1 MEEELVDFREK
12 QANFENRSATLK
24 QKEERMSA
32 TLAELKGLQEAVHQA
47 ELAKLL
53 QEQTVRELAARVRSL
68 EGNEQLYEDMLRERQ
83 EQLTEAAKALK
94 AQRVKTHKVNEK
106 VCHLKQTPMIVY
118 MYMYMY
124 MYKHMYMYSDR
135 IIAYDLTISMREGLA
150 MFIYACI
157 VKAFWFNSLRAR
169 NSLLEGATKLKLCHS
184 VPLEM
189 PFAIVSI
196 FVEIV
201 PFCFWP
207 NN

>member
-53 QEQTVRELAARVRSL
+53 QDQTVRELAARVRSL

-94 AQRVKTHKVNEK
+94 AQRVKTHKANEK
-106 VCHLKQTPMIVY
+106 VYHLKQTPMIVY
-118 MYMYMY
+118 MNM
-124 MYKHMYMYSDR
+124 
-135 IIAYDLTISMREGLA
+135 
-150 MFIYACI
+150 
-157 VKAFWFNSLRAR
+157 
-169 NSLLEGATKLKLCHS
+169 
-184 VPLEM
+184 
-189 PFAIVSI
+189 
-196 FVEIV
+196 
-201 PFCFWP
+201 
-207 NN
+207 